1 MLLFIHVQLYTHVVS
16 IYIILAH
23 DKYHHLIIYLVFF
36 FYLPT
41 RVCIII
47 ICTCVVTY

>member
-36 FYLPT
+36 FIYLL
-41 RVCIII
+41 VF
-47 ICTCVVTY
+47 VLLLFAHV